1 MANATSVILATF
13 ECTFCYEKKT
23 FRPRRPFDVN
33 GDRVCWQ
40 CAVDTIKPQFVDA
53 LKNENAFPVRW
64 GATELYLE
72 DFKGIFSATFQA
84 EWKEKLK
91 EYSTPANERV
101 LCKHSVLKT
110 EGESTQALEG
120 SDLSARTPD
129 ELKDCGQFLG
139 PKTAP
144 NEQPVVCTSCGG
156 KACRACGE
164 ANIKDAKHECE
175 AVVEE
180 EDPFNG
186 MVRGQE
192 YQICPKCPL
201 PAMLAD
207 GCNAIWCHRDAIWFC
222 FICGKQVQHNGGT
235 HFMPGGC
242 PKWNQ
247 PGAANAIYEQPGEAP
262 MANDEE
268 VAAWQEMLTELVV
281 QYAEIQQQYEKLRQ
295 KALDSLHHDTTTI
308 VVLTRQQE
316 AAVYA
321 AYIQEVQRFRNV
333 IGNGDLPATME
344 HLTTVG
350 RLAARMS
357 KMASLVA
364 DLANNLEAKIML
376 APGYAAVDP
385 KRLVRFRFGHRMVV
399 QDAQALHA
407 FDAGIWAD
415 YPALWDIYQE
425 YVVWAAG
432 RLD

>member
-40 CAVDTIKPQFVDA
+40 CVVDTIKPQFVDA

-91 EYSTPANERV
+91 EYSTSANERV
-101 LCKHSVLKT
+101 LCKHSVPKS

-144 NEQPVVCTSCGG
+144 NDSRSFAQAAAAKPAEHAVKQISRTPSTNARQWSRSKTHSMVWSEAKNTKFARSALCLRCWQMAATRSGATGTQSGSASSAESRCSTTAGPTSCQAG
-156 KACRACGE
+156 A
-164 ANIKDAKHECE
+164 
-175 AVVEE
+175 
-180 EDPFNG
+180 
-186 MVRGQE
+186 QS
-192 YQICPKCPL
+192 
-201 PAMLAD
+201 
-207 GCNAIWCHRDAIWFC
+207 
-222 FICGKQVQHNGGT
+222 GT
-235 HFMPGGC
+235 R
-242 PKWNQ
+242 
-247 PGAANAIYEQPGEAP
+247 AANAIYEQPGEAP

-376 APGYAAVDP
+376 APGYAAVNP
-385 KRLVRFRFGHRMVV
+385 MRLVRFRFGHRMVV